1 MCPTTSD
8 QHRPTAQQE
17 RQATVPGDGHGPSND
32 GGVGPS
38 RFKPAFLMSNEKS
51 VPREVRDRDCVTPW
65 LDVQRAAAWALCSSG
80 TILRE
85 ARAGRLR
92 GYKIGGRRCW
102 RFLAED
108 VDRWLKQQAD
118 PIEYAPASGRHEG

>member
-1 MCPTTSD
+1 MP
-8 QHRPTAQQE
+8 
-17 RQATVPGDGHGPSND
+17 
-32 GGVGPS
+32 
-38 RFKPAFLMSNEKS
+38 
-51 VPREVRDRDCVTPW
+51 DRDPSTPW
-65 LDVQRAAAWALCSSG
+65 HDVQGAAARAVCSGG

-108 VDRWLKQQAD
+108 VDRWLMQQGEPVEHVPRRLHDVKA
-118 PIEYAPASGRHEG
+118 R